1 MKVIYLKLKENSYNI
16 YLSNNTVDKIPSY
29 LHHSNI
35 GNFCIIITNR
45 KVFCLH
51 KDKIKKITQNI
62 PHKIIEVTDGERCK
76 SKEWVFKIINELIK
90 VDDIEKKVFIICVG
104 GGTIGDL
111 GGFVASIYKRGIP
124 YIQVPTTLLGCV
136 DASIGGKT
144 AINLKEAKNIVG
156 TFYQPKSVFV
166 DLRFLDTLPFRELKQ
181 GFAEV
186 IKYAVIKDRALF
198 NFLEANYQ
206 RVKRLENKFISS
218 VIEKCIRI
226 KAQIVERD
234 EKEKRGI
241 RTILNFGHTL
251 GHALEASLG
260 YQKKLTHG
268 EAVALGMVCASFIS
282 FSLGLCSKKEKERI
296 EKLIEL
302 YSLPTKLSFSPQRV
316 LRSLSL
322 DKKFIGGIRI
332 VLLERIGKTK
342 VCKDVSLDLIKK
354 SLRIIK
360 KLG

>member
-1 MKVIYLKLKENSYNI
+1 MKVINLKLKEDSYNI
-16 YLSNNTVDKIPSY
+16 YLGNNTVEKIPSY
-29 LHHSNI
+29 LRRSNI
-35 GNFCIIITNR
+35 GNFCVIITNR
-45 KVFCLH
+45 KIFHLH
-51 KDKIKKITQNI
+51 KNKIKKIIQSI
-62 PHKIIEVTDGERCK
+62 PHRVIEVPDGERCK
-76 SKEWVFKIINELIK
+76 SKKWVFKIIDELVK
-90 VDDIEKKVFIICVG
+90 VDGIKKRIFITCVG

-166 DLRFLDTLPFRELKQ
+166 DLNFLHTLPFRELKQ

-186 IKYAVIKDRALF
+186 IKYAVIEDKELF

-206 RVKRLENKFISS
+206 RVRKLDRRFIAP

-226 KAQIVERD
+226 KAKIVEGD
-234 EKEKRGI
+234 EKEKRGV

-260 YQKKLTHG
+260 YQRKLTHG
-268 EAVALGMVCASFIS
+268 EAIALGMICASFIS
-282 FSLGLCSKKEKERI
+282 SSLGLCSREERERI
-296 EKLIEL
+296 KRLIEL
-302 YSLPTKLSFSPQRV
+302 YSLPTEFSFLPEKV
-316 LRSLSL
+316 LKSLSL
-322 DKKFIGGIRI
+322 DKKFVGGIRM

-354 SLRIIK
+354 SLRIIRRS
-360 KLG
+360 G